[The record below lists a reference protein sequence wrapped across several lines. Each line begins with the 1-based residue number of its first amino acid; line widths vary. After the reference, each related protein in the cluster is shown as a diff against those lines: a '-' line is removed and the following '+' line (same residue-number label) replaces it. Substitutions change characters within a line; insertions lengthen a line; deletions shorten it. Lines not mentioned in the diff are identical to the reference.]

1 MIFDQLF
8 VNKISTFVAMF
19 RRKETKQIFATLIT
33 ALYLFVA
40 LFSQNFHDH
49 EKIVNFSTSDSSS
62 VEKNTSHSQLQADS
76 GNCLSCHF
84 LYTGN
89 SFIPQEFSFEFHRIK
104 FVAEKICTFD
114 APIVTIATRV
124 LYLRGPPNDLI

>member
-8 VNKISTFVAMF
+8 VNKISTFVPMF
-19 RRKETKQIFATLIT
+19 RRKENKQIFATLIT

-40 LFSQNFHDH
+40 LFSQNFHNHGAISTFESNESVVLHKDH
-49 EKIVNFSTSDSSS
+49 TQV
-62 VEKNTSHSQLQADS
+62 QADS
-76 GNCLSCHF
+76 SNCLSCHF

-89 SFIPQEFSFEFHRIK
+89 SFIPQEFSFEFHRIE

-114 APIVTIATRV
+114 APIVTIATQV